1 MGCVE
6 SIWSS
11 KVLVRWKDVNHNP
24 TAIGKYSQLS
34 YAVKQKFTNI
44 KDDAR
49 RLRDDA
55 AEVKIGS
62 EEDGG
67 Y

>member
-1 MGCVE
+1 M
-6 SIWSS
+6 WNLS
-11 KVLVRWKDVNHNP
+11 KDLVRWKDVNHNP
-24 TAIGKYSQLS
+24 TAIGKYSQLR
-34 YAVKQKFTNI
+34 YAVEQKFTNI
-44 KDDAR
+44 KDGAR
-49 RLRDDA
+49 HLRDDT